1 MKSFKSFIL
10 RIDLKKL
17 LKKVFNNILNS
28 IKLLKKMNTV
38 EI

>member
-17 LKKVFNNILNS
+17 LKKVFNNIVNS